1 MDEVLAVLAAL
12 ARLVPAFAAWLAEV
26 TSGRTDSI
34 SLRVQDILP
43 AKSKSAE
50 AVEKLGFFP

>member
-1 MDEVLAVLAAL
+1 MDEVLTVLAAL
-12 ARLVPAFAAWLAEV
+12 AKLVPAFAAWLAEV

-34 SLRVQDILP
+34 SLRVADILP

-50 AVEKLGFFP
+50 AVEKLGWR